1 LKDGIGLRAM
11 AQRDPLIEYQR
22 EGYALFNT
30 MMGQIK
36 EDTTGFVYNLDVQV
50 QAPEVGMAAQVSA
63 QGLAQSV
70 VPQQNL
76 SYSAPS
82 ADGSV
87 EVRNQKGQVV
97 NSPSPAGSAFGVATP
112 TASQQPASPTARPV
126 TQPPPSRPAP
136 PAANRAQRRA
146 QKKKKR

>member
-1 LKDGIGLRAM
+1 M

-36 EDTTGFVYNLDVQV
+36 EDTTGFVYNLEVQV
-50 QAPEVGMAAQVSA
+50 QPPEGGMAAQVSA
-63 QGLAQSV
+63 KGLAQSV

-76 SYSAPS
+76 SYSAPA

-87 EVRNQKGQVV
+87 EVRNQEGQVV
-97 NSPSPAGSAFGVATP
+97 GASQKTGSAFGVTEP
-112 TASQQPASPTARPV
+112 SASAPAGQQAARPSS
-126 TQPPPSRPAP
+126 PSPAPRQAP
-136 PAANRAQRRA
+136 PAGNRAQRRA

>member
-1 LKDGIGLRAM
+1 
-11 AQRDPLIEYQR
+11 
-22 EGYALFNT
+22 

-36 EDTTGFVYNLDVQV
+36 EDTTGFVYNLDVQI
-50 QAPEVGMAAQVSA
+50 QAPEGGMAAQVSA
-63 QGLAQSV
+63 KGLAQSV

-87 EVRNQKGQVV
+87 EVRNQQGQVV
-97 NSPSPAGSAFGVATP
+97 TTPPAAGSAFGVATP
-112 TASQQPASPTARPV
+112 AAPAQGGTPAARPV
-126 TQPPPSRPAP
+126 ASPPPSRPAP